1 MQMVGCSIL
10 SALMAEYATTVKS
23 TDVGLPWEVHFK
35 AKKQFELTDLKSIFQ
50 FCVQALKELT
60 PTLTMPIAPERSNL
74 VLRLST
80 LAESIL
86 SWSFISI
93 NLPKK
98 LISVFEADQN
108 PSLRPGASWKET
120 ILNPQIPELFFELHL
135 KVRHDSEL
143 AHHSMAC
150 LVQLSSLNGFVFAK
164 KEDRLNYLTNYLT
177 QFMKFLQG
185 LGQSGTIQPNESLGC
200 SNIVRKIMLFF
211 PPAILTNLHPQL
223 LEQFLQHITQLTC
236 HFMKTSTQK
245 DPLDDETLLY
255 FEAFEHMLEGWVSIL
270 HESHAF
276 PDGFCKQSGGVQ
288 VFDTYVQVN
297 SNTTSTTHS
306 VEI

>member
-1 MQMVGCSIL
+1 
-10 SALMAEYATTVKS
+10 
-23 TDVGLPWEVHFK
+23 
-35 AKKQFELTDLKSIFQ
+35 
-50 FCVQALKELT
+50 
-60 PTLTMPIAPERSNL
+60 
-74 VLRLST
+74 
-80 LAESIL
+80 
-86 SWSFISI
+86 
-93 NLPKK
+93 
-98 LISVFEADQN
+98 
-108 PSLRPGASWKET
+108 
-120 ILNPQIPELFFELHL
+120 
-135 KVRHDSEL
+135 
-143 AHHSMAC
+143 
-150 LVQLSSLNGFVFAK
+150 
-164 KEDRLNYLTNYLT
+164 
-177 QFMKFLQG
+177 
-185 LGQSGTIQPNESLGC
+185 
-200 SNIVRKIMLFF
+200 MLFF